1 MALKKEGLKWD
12 LLQAKVRAATDVG
25 QPPPDVAEGSY
36 AEREAHYSARA
47 IINSLREANFTVTQL
62 KASVVVEQLV
72 TPKQPVNIKLETLL
86 GDKAPIL
93 KILKKLGGP
102 IPGINK
108 IIRRLEVEIEK
119 AITPLLV
126 GGADMAGFDLTKQ
139 EGGLQSTGYAFIG
152 EDPDSQDAFDVGDED
167 GQRDFTT
174 IKLLDEDARKIL

>member
-12 LLQAKVRAATDVG
+12 LMQAKVKAAKDVG
-25 QPPPDVAEGSY
+25 IEPPDIKQDSY
-36 AEREAHYSARA
+36 LEREAHYTSRA
-47 IINSLREANFTVTQL
+47 IIKALREANFTVTQL

-152 EDPDSQDAFDVGDED
+152 EDPDSQDAFDVEGEE